1 MHILLY
7 IYIILVCLLDFLWVF
22 QIFTVTFS
30 AKKLSSST
38 GRFANATLVRLAE
51 FLSVGYKK
59 GVRPVKDWNTPTNV
73 EIDLMVYSILNVVSY
88 AVYKAITIFCVLY
101 IYILYSIYN
110 IIYIKKSSLSTQC
123 VIIMHTWACT
133 NTQSFCKTESKSLL
147 SHVRIFFFKKHR
159 STNVTWTIYHF
170 LFFPWFLCF
179 VLC

>member
-1 MHILLY
+1 MKLTTDATDLITHLFVICDFNYFFNGIYLYVHILLY

-30 AKKLSSST
+30 AKKLGSST
-38 GRFANATLVRLAE
+38 GRFANATLMRLAE

-101 IYILYSIYN
+101 IYILYSI
-110 IIYIKKSSLSTQC
+110 
-123 VIIMHTWACT
+123 
-133 NTQSFCKTESKSLL
+133 
-147 SHVRIFFFKKHR
+147 
-159 STNVTWTIYHF
+159 
-170 LFFPWFLCF
+170 
-179 VLC
+179 